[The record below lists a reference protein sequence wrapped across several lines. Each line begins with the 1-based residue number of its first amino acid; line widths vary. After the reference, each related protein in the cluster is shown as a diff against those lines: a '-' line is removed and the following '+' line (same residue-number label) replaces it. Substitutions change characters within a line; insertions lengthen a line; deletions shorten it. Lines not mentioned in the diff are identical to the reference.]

1 MVSMGLSGMSAG
13 LWVPQ
18 GGEAGRLGDTTC
30 TAEGFLGA
38 GLSVSADGARRKT
51 RPLFASSCSAF
62 VLPSDPWAMLP
73 SLALG
78 LGLPSRQGRSLRP
91 ITSELVE
98 RIHS

>member
-1 MVSMGLSGMSAG
+1 MGLSGMSPA
-13 LWVPQ
+13 LWGPQ

-38 GLSVSADGARRKT
+38 GPSVSADGAQRKT
-51 RPLFASSCSAF
+51 LPLFASSCSAF
-62 VLPSDPWAMLP
+62 VLPSDPWATLP

-78 LGLPSRQGRSLRP
+78 LGLPSRQGRSPWP